1 VTRLTNILAVDPGHQ
16 KCGVAVVNEEGTS
29 LVQKVIAFEELR
41 ATVEQF
47 IAEYAVEC
55 IVLGDRTHSKVYKKI
70 LREFQLPIEMV
81 NEDRSSIEGRMRYL
95 RENSKGLKR
104 LLPLGLRTPDRP
116 YDDYVAVIL
125 AERYLAKRRK

>member
-1 VTRLTNILAVDPGHQ
+1 MLNILAVDPGHQ
-16 KCGVAVVNEEGTS
+16 KCGVAVVDERGVPLT
-29 LVQKVIAFEELR
+29 QMVIAFGELQ
-41 ATVEQF
+41 ATVEKL
-47 IAEYAVEC
+47 ITEYPIEC

-70 LREFQLPIEMV
+70 LKGFQLPVEMV

-125 AERYLAKRRK
+125 AERYLANRRQ

>member
-1 VTRLTNILAVDPGHQ
+1 MTNILAVDPGHQ

>member
-1 VTRLTNILAVDPGHQ
+1 LAVDPGHQ